1 MVSDFPTVIEN
12 EEAKGE
18 DSSDDTSTPSVNKEI
33 TWSCYICQTVNEK
46 TNSKC

>member
-33 TWSCYICQTVNEK
+33 ATCLKRKESQVSSLLSYY
-46 TNSKC
+46 